1 MPERAQL
8 KPGLQLRSQTDASV
22 VANWFQAKLG
32 IAMAVAIAGVSAGGM
47 IIVQVADTTI
57 HVSGWRTAYVVLAL
71 PILLIVLPLVL
82 LFVRTHPFD
91 AFIQGSTSETE
102 LQETEPLAVGLA
114 RSVEGF
120 TSLRPSECAR
130 SG

>member
-1 MPERAQL
+1 M
-8 KPGLQLRSQTDASV
+8 G
-22 VANWFQAKLG
+22 
-32 IAMAVAIAGVSAGGM
+32 VAIAGVSAGGM
-47 IIVQVADTTI
+47 IIVQVADTAI
-57 HVSGWRTAYVVLAL
+57 HVSGWRTAYVVLA
-71 PILLIVLPLVL
+71 PHTLIVLPLVL
-82 LFVRTHPFD
+82 LFVRTHPSD

-130 SG
+130 SR